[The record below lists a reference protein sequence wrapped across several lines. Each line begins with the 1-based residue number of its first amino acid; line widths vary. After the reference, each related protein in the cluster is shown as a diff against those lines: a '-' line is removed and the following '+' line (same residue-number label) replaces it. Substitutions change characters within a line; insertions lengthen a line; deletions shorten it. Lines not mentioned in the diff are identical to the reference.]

1 MAREYDYDREQYYE
15 EVYDEDYDSEEDGAE
30 EELSLIDRILIGI
43 GVKKPTSSADKTN
56 EDERSPIKE
65 DERERNPFGGSRN
78 LNEGIELD
86 EKQSQNRARGNEG
99 NIGVV
104 GRKGCD
110 NIELMQPR
118 AFDDKEML
126 KAVTSVRE
134 QGHVIILNLELC
146 DATTQMNFYTYAM
159 GLCAGVKGKMA
170 QVSES
175 ILIIA
180 PQSITLTGYPDSA
193 AGQVDPLMAAVSG

>member
-1 MAREYDYDREQYYE
+1 MAREYDYDRNQDYEDAYY
-15 EVYDEDYDSEEDGAE
+15 EDYDSEEDTAE
-30 EELSLIDRILIGI
+30 DGRSILDRIREFLG
-43 GVKKPTSSADKTN
+43 GKKPPVSGP
-56 EDERSPIKE
+56 EDESEP
-65 DERERNPFGGSRN
+65 NPFGGSRN

>member
-1 MAREYDYDREQYYE
+1 MAREYDYDREQDYE

-43 GVKKPTSSADKTN
+43 GVKKPTSSVDKTN

-65 DERERNPFGGSRN
+65 EERERNPFGGSRN
-78 LNEGIELD
+78 LNKGIELD
-86 EKQSQNRARGNEG
+86 ENQNRARGNDG

-110 NIELMQPR
+110 NIELMRPC

-134 QGHVIILNLELC
+134 QGRVIILNLELC

-170 QVSES
+170 QVSQS

-180 PQSITLTGYPDSA
+180 PQSVTLTGYSDSA